1 MAQIDVAPSF
11 EPCAD
16 GQVAGVYVT
25 PTPELRKIERGNA
38 RSIPWARPDGKN
50 GKGKVRWVRLTE
62 QAIYLLQRAAAHPH
76 SAAARQIFPDS
87 TILPGRPRDGRTRAD
102 RMRRVRSEAR
112 VNTANVMSV
121 ILGWSDLASGLVA
134 EKPKPGTTGWQLKAW
149 DDVGS
154 VAFGDDIEGA
164 LCVEK
169 RTQRAVE
176 RLVALGYIQVTQIRE
191 RDGEEWRSKVAVKR
205 VTQLFWARLGL
216 IRDLFAWIESKKQER
231 RQRQAEAR
239 EAAQNAGER
248 ARQRGEA
255 PAPQSQAQSPSA
267 LTGQHR
273 VDEGPPGKREL
284 PKVALDLGKF
294 LGIEPE
300 ST

>member
-11 EPCAD
+11 EPCDD

-25 PTPELRKIERGNA
+25 PVPEVEKIERGNV
-38 RSIPWARPDGKN
+38 RSLPWVRPDRRN

-62 QAIYLLQRAAAHPH
+62 QGIALLQRAAAYPH
-76 SAAARQIFPDS
+76 SAAARRIFPDS
-87 TILPGRPRDGRTRAD
+87 TILPGRPRDGRTRAE
-102 RMRRVRSEAR
+102 RVRRVRSEAR

-134 EKPKPGTTGWQLKAW
+134 EKPRPGTTAWQLKAW

-176 RLVALGYIQVTQIRE
+176 RLVALGYIEVTQIRE

-205 VTQLFWARLGL
+205 VTQMFWARLGL

-231 RQRQAEAR
+231 KQRQAADR
-239 EAAQNAGER
+239 EAAQNAAER

-255 PAPQSQAQSPSA
+255 PAPQPHAPSPRA
-267 LTGQHR
+267 LTGQR

-284 PKVALDLGKF
+284 PEAARDLAKR